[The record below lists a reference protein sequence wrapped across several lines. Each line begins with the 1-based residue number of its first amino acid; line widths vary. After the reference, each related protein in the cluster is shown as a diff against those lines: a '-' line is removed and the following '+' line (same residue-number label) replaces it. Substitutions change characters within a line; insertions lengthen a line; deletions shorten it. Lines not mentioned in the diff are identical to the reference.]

1 MLERLFPPTA
11 NNDYRG
17 HWLALWVFVPITV
30 VTLVRS
36 GIHIFR
42 ADGGAQSIAT
52 IPLDTYSDPA
62 ATAVILVFALWG
74 LSQLLLGLLY
84 GVVLFRYRALV
95 PLMYLTL
102 ILEYCG
108 RLALGAWK
116 PLETLQTPPG
126 ARVTPILI
134 VLSLAM
140 FALSLRQR
148 RNANPTL
155 KS

>member
-1 MLERLFPPTA
+1 MLERLFPQTA

-17 HWLALWVFVPITV
+17 NRIALWVFVPITV

-84 GVVLFRYRALV
+84 LVVLVRYRALI

-102 ILEYCG
+102 ILEYGG

-140 FALSLRQR
+140 FALSLRPR
-148 RNANPTL
+148 PGTAR
-155 KS
+155 